1 MEPSNETPAAA
12 RPVPVSEPEPEPQ
25 DEAVP
30 VERRPDAPGDPGQ
43 QPGPP
48 LPPAGPPPPRMT
60 TTPTE
65 YTPALL
71 VRGYDVFM
79 TYIASQLGDHI
90 YQVLQEMRA
99 DAEGYAKQHKEK
111 PKRVLAQLLGEVKDW
126 RHIPVSK
133 TDSATVLDQE
143 VEAVKDAVPHLMDAV
158 EDALR
163 TGAMVLSGARG
174 TSAEGITVKV
184 PPVRDFVNDVYVRV
198 AKEYSG
204 RNGTA
209 RLYRHLTINKD
220 KLVAEVKHA
229 ASAAL
234 FPRESVWGSPE
245 ELERTVAVLPAGA
258 DAPVA
263 PSRKTIPLGNGAGGD
278 PAPDG
283 QAQQRTGAAE
293 PPRAPPPDAGFDDAE
308 LGDAGS
314 ESGSEQEADD
324 GF

>member
-1 MEPSNETPAAA
+1 
-12 RPVPVSEPEPEPQ
+12 
-25 DEAVP
+25 
-30 VERRPDAPGDPGQ
+30 
-43 QPGPP
+43 
-48 LPPAGPPPPRMT
+48 MT

-79 TYIASQLGDHI
+79 TYIATQLGHHI

-99 DAEGYAKQHKEK
+99 DAEGYAKQHKQK

-126 RHIPVSK
+126 RHSHVSK

-143 VEAVKDAVPHLMDAV
+143 VDAVKDAVPHLMDDLM
-158 EDALR
+158 DALR

-174 TSAEGITVKV
+174 TSAEGITIKV
-184 PPVRDFVNDVYVRV
+184 PPVRDFVNVYVRV

-209 RLYRHLTINKD
+209 RLYRHLTLNKD

-229 ASAAL
+229 ASAAP

-245 ELERTVAVLPAGA
+245 ELEHTITVPPGGA
-258 DAPVA
+258 DPPAT
-263 PSRKTIPLGNGAGGD
+263 PSRKTIPLGGDGPGGTAPNG
-278 PAPDG
+278 
-283 QAQQRTGAAE
+283 
-293 PPRAPPPDAGFDDAE
+293 
-308 LGDAGS
+308 
-314 ESGSEQEADD
+314 
-324 GF
+324 